1 MSRQFLTRI
10 YRTGQVAAKLE
21 ALMEVGLTFGG
32 SPAAENEFKALL
44 FRKMLD
50 GRLGS
55 KWDDVDERRFAE
67 LFVLP

>member
-1 MSRQFLTRI
+1 
-10 YRTGQVAAKLE
+10 
-21 ALMEVGLTFGG
+21 MEVGLTFGG